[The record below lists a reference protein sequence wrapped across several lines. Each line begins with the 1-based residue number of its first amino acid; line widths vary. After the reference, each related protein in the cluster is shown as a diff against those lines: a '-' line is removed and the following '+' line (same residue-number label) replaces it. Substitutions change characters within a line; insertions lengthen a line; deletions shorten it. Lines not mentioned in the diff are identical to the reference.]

1 MAVLIILLSGAEL
14 IRQGIKYNP
23 FLTKDLVIPQTEI
36 LKKIEQAGPTWR
48 TLVTHPELIPVNSNT
63 PYHLSMIDG
72 YASIYD
78 GRSGQMIHLANT
90 RLPLTTIESYP
101 RIVFQTEYNSSLI
114 DLLNIKYVLALKE
127 IKNEKLKLIMKEG
140 KTILYENKNVLSKA
154 FFVQKY
160 EVDSNDIEL
169 ANKMLK
175 GNLAQVGFLE
185 KNPEVKNEEIKVGK
199 VEIVIYQDN
208 HLLLKT
214 ENEAPGILVLT
225 DNFDPGWQAFMDGEK
240 KKFYEPTST

>member
-1 MAVLIILLSGAEL
+1 
-14 IRQGIKYNP
+14 
-23 FLTKDLVIPQTEI
+23 
-36 LKKIEQAGPTWR
+36 
-48 TLVTHPELIPVNSNT
+48 
-63 PYHLSMIDG
+63 
-72 YASIYD
+72 
-78 GRSGQMIHLANT
+78 
-90 RLPLTTIESYP
+90 
-101 RIVFQTEYNSSLI
+101 
-114 DLLNIKYVLALKE
+114 
-127 IKNEKLKLIMKEG
+127 MKEG

>member
-1 MAVLIILLSGAEL
+1 
-14 IRQGIKYNP
+14 
-23 FLTKDLVIPQTEI
+23 
-36 LKKIEQAGPTWR
+36 
-48 TLVTHPELIPVNSNT
+48 
-63 PYHLSMIDG
+63 
-72 YASIYD
+72 
-78 GRSGQMIHLANT
+78 
-90 RLPLTTIESYP
+90 
-101 RIVFQTEYNSSLI
+101 
-114 DLLNIKYVLALKE
+114 
-127 IKNEKLKLIMKEG
+127 
-140 KTILYENKNVLSKA
+140 
-154 FFVQKY
+154 
-160 EVDSNDIEL
+160 
-169 ANKMLK
+169 MLK